1 MSKNPANLY
10 LLIVSQDVIDGHMA
24 GPGVRY
30 LEMARSLS
38 SLLHVSLAVPSGSD
52 PKIDGVQFFC
62 YAGDKKLIKAA
73 SLAADIV
80 LVSGAMVWQFPFLFT
95 SRARVVVDLYD
106 PILLENLYYHGD
118 KSRDIQGKLNAV
130 EVETLN
136 LLAQL
141 GDYFICGS
149 ERQRDLWMGV
159 LAANERINPVTIEN
173 DQDLRGLIDVVGM
186 GLPARAPEGKLFLR
200 GQHAAVP
207 SDARIV
213 LWGGGIWNWL
223 DPLTLIHAWKS
234 VLIQIP
240 QARLI
245 FLGTRHPNPAVPQH
259 QMATEAVKLAENIGE
274 LGKSILFFEWLSIQE
289 REALLCEAD
298 LGVVCQPKSL
308 EARYA
313 LRTRVLDYFWARLPV
328 VTSSGDV
335 LSEVVS
341 DYGVGRIVPP
351 GDADALAK
359 ALIETLSEP
368 KGHWREAFDV
378 LHTRYSWERQVRPL
392 LNFCLQGGYAA
403 DRQVR
408 KRPLALSWGGRVMRV
423 MRRLTQRLKPGDGS

>member
-1 MSKNPANLY
+1 MSKNPANLH

-38 SLLHVSLAVPSGSD
+38 SLLRVSLAAPSGSD

-106 PILLENLYYHGD
+106 PILLENLYYHSD

-136 LLAQL
+136 LLAKL

-159 LAANERINPVTIEN
+159 LAANGRLNPLTIEN

-200 GQHAAVP
+200 GQRAVVP

-223 DPLTLIHAWKS
+223 DPLTLIH
-234 VLIQIP
+234 
-240 QARLI
+240 
-245 FLGTRHPNPAVPQH
+245 
-259 QMATEAVKLAENIGE
+259 AENIGE

-341 DYGVGRIVPP
+341 DYGVGRVVPP

-392 LNFCLQGGYAA
+392 LNFCLQGRYAA

-423 MRRLTQRLKPGDGS
+423 MRRLAQRLKPGDGL